1 MATIETDERIVRRGF
16 WDKVRR
22 TLGKVPFLDEAVAA
36 YYCVL
41 DGETP
46 AHVRAILLGAL
57 AYFVVPGDLV
67 PDILPGLGFTD
78 DAAVLMAALTAVK
91 PHIKPRHRAAAART
105 LDKTENDDVV
115 T

>member
-1 MATIETDERIVRRGF
+1 MAMIEADEQTVKRGF

-46 AHVRAILLGAL
+46 AHARAILLGAL
-57 AYFVVPGDLV
+57 AYFIVPGDMI

-78 DAAVLMAALTAVK
+78 DAAVLMAALAAVR
-91 PHIKPRHRAAAART
+91 PHIKPRHRAAAARA
-105 LDKTENDDVV
+105 LDKTGNDDVV